1 MNTMKRLLEHIGRF
15 SLMIKG
21 MFTKPEN
28 TKVYWK
34 EYMYQG
40 KDIGIGSLPIVVV
53 ISVFLGAVM
62 TVQTAYQL
70 VSPVIPKYIIAQVV
84 RDSVILELAPT
95 IISVVLAGVVGSKI
109 SSELGN
115 MRISEQI
122 DALEIMGINTKAYLI
137 MPKILMSLLLIPC
150 LIMIAIAL
158 AILGGYLAGTMSGI
172 LTPHQYSQGL
182 VTGFESY
189 YLVIAMTKAAT
200 FAFIISA
207 ISAYLGYHVKG
218 GALEIGKSSTTS
230 VVVICIVILFADYTI
245 TALMAQ
251 R

>member
-1 MNTMKRLLEHIGRF
+1 MIYRF
-15 SLMIKG
+15 LTHLGKYTQMLMG
-21 MFTKPEN
+21 MFTRPEN

-40 KDIGIGSLPIVVV
+40 RDIGFGSLPIVVI
-53 ISVFLGAVM
+53 ISIFLGAVM

-70 VSPVIPKYIIAQVV
+70 VNPMIPKYVIAQVV

-115 MRISEQI
+115 MRVSEQI

-137 MPKILMSLLLIPC
+137 MPKIVMAFVLVPC
-150 LIMIAIAL
+150 LILIAISL
-158 AILGGYLAGTMSGI
+158 SIIGGYYAGIFTGI
-172 LTPHQYSQGL
+172 MTGEQYIQGL
-182 VTGFESY
+182 ITDFEAYNIS
-189 YLVIAMTKAAT
+189 IAVTKAI
-200 FAFIISA
+200 AFSFLISS
-207 ISAYLGYHVKG
+207 ISSYFGYNVRG
-218 GALEIGKSSTTS
+218 GALEIGKNSTRA
-230 VVVICIVILFADYTI
+230 VVVTCIAILLVDYVI
-245 TALMAQ
+245 TALMAT